1 MQTNNITLFELS
13 MVTKLKTFLDIDFT
27 TYQIVN
33 EKDRKKGT
41 FNDLRFCTKIA
52 TSLTQHNYTYRCAY
66 KGKAINGLLRQYN
79 N

>member
-1 MQTNNITLFELS
+1 
-13 MVTKLKTFLDIDFT
+13 MVMKLKTFLDIGFT

-41 FNDLRFCTKIA
+41 FNDLRFFTNLA

-66 KGKAINGLLRQYN
+66 KGKVIVY
-79 N
+79 

>member
-1 MQTNNITLFELS
+1 MLFHCRNQTVIKLVSYKFIKNTILMQTNNITLFELS

-52 TSLTQHNYTYRCAY
+52 TSLT
-66 KGKAINGLLRQYN
+66 
-79 N
+79 

>member
-52 TSLTQHNYTYRCAY
+52 TSLT
-66 KGKAINGLLRQYN
+66 
-79 N
+79 